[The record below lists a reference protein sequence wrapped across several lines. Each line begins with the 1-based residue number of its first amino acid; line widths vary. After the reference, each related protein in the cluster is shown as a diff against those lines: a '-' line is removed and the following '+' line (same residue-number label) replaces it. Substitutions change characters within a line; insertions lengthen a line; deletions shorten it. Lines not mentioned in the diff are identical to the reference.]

1 MKAAVRWTRWLMVLR
16 GCDGSAAEG
25 SVACG
30 KPRVEGV
37 GE

>member
-1 MKAAVRWTRWLMVLR
+1 MKAAVRWARWLMVLR
-16 GCDGSAAEG
+16 GWDGSAAKG

-30 KPRVEGV
+30 KPRTEGV